1 MGKRLIFTFALT
13 GRREW
18 GHGTQGVALGYGLA
32 GLSARAGP
40 PNRLL
45 RRQHCSSLCLQS
57 EGHEHVAN
65 MASALGHDFVGFL
78 AVYSRHNIRGP
89 HFASKVS
96 YSASPQ
102 PSPNVRAAP
111 LVAMSLR
118 YLTKNIAEFL

>member
-40 PNRLL
+40 HNRLL
-45 RRQHCSSLCLQS
+45 RRQHCSSLCSQS

-96 YSASPQ
+96 YSAAPQ

>member
-40 PNRLL
+40 HNRLL
-45 RRQHCSSLCLQS
+45 RRQHCSSLCSQS

-78 AVYSRHNIRGP
+78 AVYSRHNIRSP

-96 YSASPQ
+96 YSAAPQ